1 MYGTFNVSRS
11 SMRNVL
17 GVFYLNVFLS
27 YATLLYFFLFQKKEK
42 AGAKQER
49 RPFNRET
56 DLKANVFDD
65 AQKKAIYKKA
75 QLLDS
80 RFSRGETKYL

>member
-1 MYGTFNVSRS
+1 MQ
-11 SMRNVL
+11 NVL

-27 YATLLYFFLFQKKEK
+27 YAILLFFFFFFQKKEK

>member
-1 MYGTFNVSRS
+1 MPKFFCY
-11 SMRNVL
+11 
-17 GVFYLNVFLS
+17 FL
-27 YATLLYFFLFQKKEK
+27 QKKEK

-75 QLLDS
+75 QLLDT